1 MDLVRVG
8 VVDHEPGPLSHLAK
22 MAVCVVEVPAVD
34 EEQDKGKK
42 GDYEDDHDEIVDL
55 QVMSGQ
61 QESWS
66 KWRQKMPSTMF
77 DKIDNDNGNTWLQ
90 WCWSLPSGWMG
101 SGGQAEEKTQLL
113 PM

>member
-22 MAVCVVEVPAVD
+22 MAMRVVEVPAVD

-61 QESWS
+61 QES
-66 KWRQKMPSTMF
+66 
-77 DKIDNDNGNTWLQ
+77 
-90 WCWSLPSGWMG
+90 
-101 SGGQAEEKTQLL
+101 
-113 PM
+113 